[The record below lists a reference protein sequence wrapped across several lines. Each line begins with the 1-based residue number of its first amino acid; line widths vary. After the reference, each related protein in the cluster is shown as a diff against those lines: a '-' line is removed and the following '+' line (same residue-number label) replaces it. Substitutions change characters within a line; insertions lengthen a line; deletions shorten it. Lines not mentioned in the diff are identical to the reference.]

1 MTGNITELEEKRLS
15 KEAAALVQAR
25 KDVYPKRSKVW
36 RTLSK
41 DRWMYMMLVPGLF
54 YFLIFKY
61 LPIGGLAIAFQ
72 NYQPFLGF
80 TESKWVGFHHFI
92 RFFNESDFW
101 LLLKNTTIIGV
112 SNIVFFF
119 PLPIL
124 LALMLNEVR
133 HLAVKR
139 FVQTVTYVPHFMSWV
154 VVVSI
159 SYILFTTEGGVV
171 NDVIASIWGQK
182 LNILANPDWFLPLY
196 IGQVIWKECGW
207 GTIIFLAALTSID
220 PEQYEAARID
230 GARRLQQLWYIT
242 LPMLRSTIVI
252 LLILRLGSFFDTGFE
267 HIYSMQNALN
277 RNVSEVFDTYVYM
290 VGITQ
295 GSLSYSTAV
304 GMFTSI
310 VGLIL
315 VYLSNRVSKK
325 LGEEGIF

>member
-1 MTGNITELEEKRLS
+1 MR
-15 KEAAALVQAR
+15 KEAYLKVKKLYAAI
-25 KDVYPKRSKVW
+25 
-36 RTLSK
+36 SK
-41 DRWMYMMLVPGLF
+41 DRWMYMMLIPGLF

-80 TESKWVGFHHFI
+80 AESKWVGFHHFN

-101 LLLKNTTIIGV
+101 LLLKNTTVIGV

-119 PLPIL
+119 PLPII

-133 HLAVKR
+133 FVVFKR
-139 FVQTVTYVPHFMSWV
+139 FVQTVTYLPHFMSWV

-171 NDVIASIWGQK
+171 NDVIALIWGQK
-182 LNILANPDWFLPLY
+182 LNILASPDWFLPLY

-230 GARRLQQLWYIT
+230 GAKRLQQLWYIT

-252 LLILRLGSFFDTGFE
+252 LLILRLGSFFETGFE
-267 HIYSMQNALN
+267 HIYNMQNALN

-310 VGLIL
+310 VGLVL
-315 VYLSNRVSKK
+315 VYISNRISKK

>member
-1 MTGNITELEEKRLS
+1 
-15 KEAAALVQAR
+15 
-25 KDVYPKRSKVW
+25 
-36 RTLSK
+36 
-41 DRWMYMMLVPGLF
+41 MYMMLVPGLF

-80 TESKWVGFHHFI
+80 AESKWVGFHHFN
-92 RFFNESDFW
+92 RFFSESDFW
-101 LLLKNTTIIGV
+101 LLLKNTTVIGV

-119 PLPIL
+119 PLPIIF
-124 LALMLNEVR
+124 ALMLNEVKC
-133 HLAVKR
+133 VVFKR
-139 FVQTVTYVPHFMSWV
+139 FVQTVTYLPHFMSWV

-182 LNILANPDWFLPLY
+182 LNILASPDWFLPLY

-230 GARRLQQLWYIT
+230 GAKRLQQLWYIT

-252 LLILRLGSFFDTGFE
+252 LLILRLGSFFETGFE
-267 HIYSMQNALN
+267 HIYNMQNALN

-310 VGLIL
+310 VGLVL
-315 VYLSNRVSKK
+315 VYISNRISKK